1 MHNETRSKRGQRGN
15 VLLLVTF
22 SVPLLIGLVGLAI
35 DGTMFFIVQAQL
47 GAAIDG
53 ATLGTGRMLTGVT
66 TDAQATDIAQA
77 FMDANFRASLPGLFG
92 SKIVGTTIVSQA
104 ATADITKSVHISAT
118 ANVPLLFMRI
128 LHFDAAAAGANGT
141 ATRRDARIEVIL
153 DRSGSMVDVLSTL
166 KDAATTFTNDFTAG
180 SDELGLII
188 YSNSAQVAYPPTTT
202 LPYSAAMPTSGS
214 CTSCGPD
221 THFKDS
227 ITDSMPNVIGRI
239 ADQNDTNMGDA
250 LALAYIEL
258 QKAHVRDLLLN
269 PTQLDLR
276 QNYIVLFTDGVPNTL
291 SVYFN
296 NPGDPYNN
304 STATPTPTYVLAPSA
319 TTGCIAASRID
330 NNSAHAYPIMGIVE
344 STQPLSFF
352 QLASLD
358 ATHSSDTYV
367 TASGG
372 SSPDYANTNSYPNP
386 YPTNPNAVNYG
397 CNISKLRDLSALQ
410 SMPGTDQYGYSLG
423 PNMETGTAGYKYSS
437 YVGGGTSIYN
447 GTAWGGYG
455 TPATMSNPTNAKT
468 NYPTN
473 TGNHATNVANAALN
487 ASNTALNNAN
497 AALNAAAQYQW
508 QLASWDVV
516 DNIASAIRRDVNFAN
531 RHETLTGSAPMITT
545 IMTVG
550 YTGNG
555 GTDAGLLSKIANI
568 PGCSFNTF
576 SCTMVTTPPSTG
588 VYIQADNV
596 ADINTAF
603 STLMSTILRLSQ

>member
-1 MHNETRSKRGQRGN
+1 MHNETRSMRGQRGN

-22 SVPLLIGLVGLAI
+22 SVPLLLGLVGLAI
-35 DGTMFFIVQAQL
+35 DGTMCFIVQAQL
-47 GAAIDG
+47 NAAIDG

-66 TDAQATDIAQA
+66 TDNEATDIAQA
-77 FMDANFRASLPGLFG
+77 FMDANFRTSLPGLWG
-92 SKIVGTTIVSQA
+92 AQIHGTPTIVSQA
-104 ATADITKSVHISAT
+104 ATADITKSVQISAT
-118 ANVPLLFMRI
+118 ADVPLLFMRL
-128 LHFDAAAAGANGT
+128 LHFNASAAGAHGT

-153 DRSGSMVDVLSTL
+153 DRSGSMIDVLSTL

-180 SDELGLII
+180 SDELGLIV

-202 LPYSAAMPTSGS
+202 LPYSTAMPTSGS
-214 CTSCGPD
+214 CSSCGPD
-221 THFKDS
+221 THFKDN

-296 NPGDPYNN
+296 NPADPYNN
-304 STATPTPTYVLAPSA
+304 ATATPTARYVLAPKA
-319 TTGCIAASRID
+319 TTGCNDSARID
-330 NNSAHAYPIMGIVE
+330 NDPNNHYPIMGIVE
-344 STQPLSFF
+344 STQSTTFF
-352 QLASLD
+352 QLSSLD
-358 ATHSSDTYV
+358 PTNNSDTYV

-372 SSPDYANTNSYPNP
+372 SSPDNTTASVPNP
-386 YPTNPNAVNYG
+386 LSYGCTMSPNPHHLAVNPHLP
-397 CNISKLRDLSALQ
+397 NLPELSSLQ

-423 PNMETGTAGYKYSS
+423 PNMENGTAGYKYST
-437 YVGGGTSIYN
+437 YTGTIIYN
-447 GTAWGGYG
+447 GTEWGGYG
-455 TPATMSNPTNAKT
+455 TQASMANRTD
-468 NYPTN
+468 YPTN

-487 ASNTALNNAN
+487 SAN
-497 AALNAAAQYQW
+497 AALNSAAQYQW
-508 QLASWDVV
+508 QMASWDVV

-531 RHETLTGSAPMITT
+531 RHETITGSAPMVTT

-555 GTDAGLLSKIANI
+555 GTDAGLLSKVANV
-568 PGCSFNTF
+568 PNCKFNTF
-576 SCTMVTTPPSTG
+576 SCTVATQATG